1 MTTRSSELFT
11 RVRSGMGGVIIGYT
25 DIIEDLL
32 ICMAAGGHILLEG
45 VPGVAKTTLAKT
57 FCELTGLDFK
67 RVQFTQDLLPADIT
81 GHYFFNQKV
90 QEFEFRPGPIF
101 ANVILADEINRAP
114 SKTQSAL
121 LEAMEEKQVTVEGN
135 TFKLREPFLVIATIN
150 PVELEGVY
158 TLPEAQL
165 DRFMVKGKMDYLSPD
180 QELNLLEMKNG
191 KWKDARVEPLKEN
204 MYEVLSREIRSCRAD
219 ASILRYVRD
228 IVHGTRNDPQVVLGA
243 SPRAGELILYASK
256 ASAILNG
263 RDYVVPD
270 DVKKVCRKMLP
281 HRLSLT
287 MDSELEGTTAH
298 NVLEKVLDRVEVVK
312 A

>member
-1 MTTRSSELFT
+1 
-11 RVRSGMGGVIIGYT
+11 MGGVIIGYT